1 MKIDVMLDAELAGAG
16 PRVRKLEAL
25 GCDGLLAAE
34 FKGDPFL
41 LLALAIQHTE
51 AMEVGSCVAVAFPR
65 SPMHLAQVAH
75 DLQTFSKGRFL
86 LGLGPESGT
95 HLESA
100 RIREVVLALRAIWR
114 CWNEGAALDF
124 DGEFYRHSLMTP
136 YFDPGPTGYGPPR
149 VFLAAAGEAMAEVA
163 GEVADGMFLD
173 GLGHEDNLRE
183 VVLPALHRGLS
194 RSGRSRR
201 AVEVSLPV
209 LAVAGDPS
217 ELDQI
222 RHRYGDVVDRV
233 RLVPPVGASPDAWAD
248 TVRAAIAAGSSAGPR
263 LREERPDVSLD

>member
-16 PRVRKLEAL
+16 PQARKLEAL
-25 GCDGLLAAE
+25 GCHGLLAAE
-34 FKGDPFL
+34 SERDPFL

-51 AMEVGSCVAVAFPR
+51 TIEVGSCAAVAYPR
-65 SPMHLAQVAH
+65 SPMHLAQVGH
-75 DLQTFSKGRFL
+75 DLQTFSQGRFL

-95 HLESA
+95 PLESA
-100 RIREVVLALRAIWR
+100 RIREVVLAMRAIWR

-124 DGEFYRHSLMTP
+124 HGEFYTHSLMTP

-173 GLGHEDNLRE
+173 GLGHGDNLRE

-194 RSGRSRR
+194 RSGRIRSD
-201 AVEVSLPV
+201 VEVSLPV
-209 LAVAGDPS
+209 FARTGDPS
-217 ELDQI
+217 ELGRI

-233 RLVPPVGASPDAWAD
+233 RLVPPVGAGPDAWAD
-248 TVRAAIAAGSSAGPR
+248 TVRAALAAGPSAGV
-263 LREERPDVSLD
+263 EIAGMATGC